1 MDGND
6 IIQLGYRPGRVI
18 GLALKAAE
26 IAQAQGASEDDVLSD
41 LADVLAAPADYQ
53 DDPLYGKV
61 ADAVAAIE
69 RHRERSQ
76 TSSYDL
82 NKAAPYKIWGAEG
95 IESGALDQMKR
106 AVRLPVAVRGAL
118 MPDAH
123 QGYGLPIGGVL
134 ATDNSVIPYAVGV
147 DIACRMRMTVFNAS
161 PHILDQKRERFRN
174 VLETQTRFGAGVA
187 WDTPREHEVMDDPL
201 WDTSPTLR
209 QRHDIAWRQL
219 GTSGSGN
226 HFVEFGALNVHSE
239 IDSPLGRIPPG
250 TYLALLSHSGSR
262 RFGYEMAD
270 HFTKIAM
277 HLRGGLPKEF
287 KHLAWLQLD
296 EDAGREYW
304 AAMTL
309 AGKYASANH
318 AVIHRQIVDKLRMP
332 VLGGIEN
339 HHNFAWKEDLDGQD
353 VVVHR
358 KGATPAGKD
367 ALGVIPGSMSAPGFV
382 VRGLGNPESISSAAH
397 GAGRR
402 MSRKRAFNTFD
413 WDTVQHKL
421 AAEGVELLSAGLDE
435 APGAYKDIRQVMADQ
450 ADLVV
455 ALAEFHPRL
464 VKMDAGK
471 RPRYGKSRGRRK
483 SKGGRSKRRKGRR
496 RS

>member
-1 MDGND
+1 MNGF
-6 IIQLGYRPGRVI
+6 
-18 GLALKAAE
+18 
-26 IAQAQGASEDDVLSD
+26 D
-41 LADVLAAPADYQ
+41 LNTPAPF
-53 DDPLYGKV
+53 KV
-61 ADAVAAIE
+61 WGADAIE
-69 RHRERSQ
+69 
-76 TSSYDL
+76 
-82 NKAAPYKIWGAEG
+82 P
-95 IESGALDQMKR
+95 GALDQIKR

-147 DIACRMRMTVFNAS
+147 DIACRMRMTVFNVS
-161 PHILDQKRERFRN
+161 PHVIDQKRERLRN
-174 VLETQTRFGAGVA
+174 ILEAETRFGAGGT
-187 WDTPREHEVMDDPL
+187 WDVPREHEVMDDPL
-201 WDTSPTLR
+201 WHASPVIS
-209 QRHDIAWRQL
+209 QRRDVAWRQL

-226 HFVEFGALNVHSE
+226 HFVEFGALHVHTQ
-239 IDSPLGRIPPG
+239 IDSPLGVIPPG

-270 HFTKIAM
+270 HFTQVAM
-277 HLRGGLPKEF
+277 AQRAGLPKDF
-287 KHLAWLQLD
+287 KHLAWLDLD

-304 AAMTL
+304 QAMTL
-309 AGKYASANH
+309 AGRYASANH

-332 VLGGIEN
+332 VLGGVEN
-339 HHNFAWKEDLDGQD
+339 HHNYAWQEVIDGRE
-353 VVVHR
+353 VIVHR
-358 KGATPAGKD
+358 KGATPAAKD

-382 VRGLGNPESISSAAH
+382 VRGLGNAESLSSAAH

-402 MSRKRAFNTFD
+402 MSRKQAFRSFT
-413 WDTVQHKL
+413 WESVQHTLK
-421 AAEGVELLSAGLDE
+421 AQGVELISAGLDE

-471 RPRYGKSRGRRK
+471 KPRYGKS
-483 SKGGRSKRRKGRR
+483 KRRKKGKGRQRR
-496 RS
+496 R